1 MSNKSKLPNNY
12 FPHDFNARF
21 DRKILRC
28 RKVLGIEGYGIYW
41 MLIETLCLQEN
52 FSYPL
57 KDVDLL
63 ADDFGCSVEKVEA
76 VIKQFEL
83 FQIDTEAK
91 FFSMSLIARMQKYLE
106 LSEKARQSVN
116 LRWDKA
122 RKLKEL
128 QINDSTVIPPYYD
141 SNTIKEKNIKE
152 KEIIENNIKE
162 IDSIVPVWNTFAKFL
177 NLTQI
182 MKLTPKRIASLKQR
196 IKEPE
201 FNLESIMQKI
211 KMSDFLQGK
220 NKQGWKVDFDF
231 VFCSKNNYIKIL
243 EGKYDGTNNGN
254 GGATIGGLTAIVNR
268 RLEREQKGD

>member
-162 IDSIVPVWNTFAKFL
+162 IDSIVPVWNTFAKLL